1 MIKIT
6 ITLKDK
12 KDGSGIDVTAVKEE
26 GKTPSGS
33 EKQASQV
40 VYNGISAVLKELEKI
55 K

>member
-12 KDGSGIDVTAVKEE
+12 KDGSGVEVKTVKDE
-26 GKTPSGS
+26 GSNVSGT

-40 VYNGISAVLKELEKI
+40 VYNGINAVLKELQKI